1 MTKIAEGQH
10 RRPHPHPP
18 ILRNRIGHIACGG
31 LICSAL
37 LMLSGCGGGGGG
49 GSQYSGLALPGINR
63 LPVDEIRA
71 SNAELA
77 RMVGIAEPGT
87 IDGEDRHAIQ
97 VSKVACNSFIKP
109 CENVANP
116 LAGSIPFTLYTPT
129 FDPEESGP
137 SPVRD
142 NLLGQ
147 IPASTKLVSVSFYPG
162 FAEYFGRELPFAIVR
177 GAGNTGEERF
187 RSIYREPTSKFS
199 EPYRTQVINRFYANV
214 HEAIATDKLLFVAG
228 HGQHSGRTAR
238 HPNSTGCVGI
248 EAACVYAPFVFQ
260 LPPGSQEAD
269 LTVADTPLPGSQEG
283 GREADLTIA
292 GTSGSAPNVAMA
304 LASVLAFYP
313 DTSGPD
319 LIRLA
324 KSCAVPQRGMPG
336 LGLADFT
343 CMTNLDANGEWRLV
357 SGSEFAS
364 LISPANL
371 RTLAFPGRAEIAGE
385 FATGRE
391 GTRIVR
397 LALQR
402 PAQFAAADF
411 SAGLPLMHAEGKTG
425 LFPIASLDQE
435 SESIGTGY
443 AAGNG
448 FFAAAAVGNSN
459 GFFGLSPSLGYGSSS
474 KIDVSVGHRNLFL
487 RATRQRNEGDGRV
500 LDAAEGSAVG
510 VSAGGER
517 EIAPG
522 LRVSASVHAD
532 RFVGGNA
539 ATAFGPVEI
548 GRSPWNRRAEL
559 SFRRLVGKNTE
570 YSVGGTISRQGDR
583 STSQELNAGLTIR
596 F

>member
-1 MTKIAEGQH
+1 MTKIAEEQH
-10 RRPHPHPP
+10 RRLHPRPP
-18 ILRNRIGHIACGG
+18 TLGNQIGRIACGG
-31 LICSAL
+31 LVCSAL
-37 LMLSGCGGGGGG
+37 LMLSGCGGSGGG
-49 GSQYSGLALPGINR
+49 QYSGLALPGINR

-87 IDGEDRHAIQ
+87 IDAEDRHAIQ

-129 FDPEESGP
+129 FDPDESD
-137 SPVRD
+137 SPNVRD
-142 NLLGQ
+142 NLLEQ
-147 IPASTKLVSVSFYPG
+147 IPASTKLVSVSFFPG
-162 FAEYFGRELPFAIVR
+162 FTEYYGGELPFAVVR

-187 RSIYREPTSKFS
+187 RSIYRDLTSKIS
-199 EPYRTQVINRFYANV
+199 EPYRTQVIEGFDANV
-214 HEAIATDKLLFVAG
+214 HEAMATDKLLFVAG
-228 HGQHSGRTAR
+228 HGQRRSGR

-248 EAACVYAPFVFQ
+248 EAACVYAPFVFE

-269 LTVADTPLPGSQEG
+269 LTVADTPLPGSQEA
-283 GREADLTIA
+283 EADLTVA

-324 KSCAVPQRGMPG
+324 KSCANPRPGMPG

-343 CMTNLDANGEWRLV
+343 CMTNLDASGEWRLV

-425 LFPIASLDQE
+425 LFPIASFDQE
-435 SESIGTGY
+435 SESVGTGY

-510 VSAGGER
+510 VSVGGER

-522 LRVSASVHAD
+522 LRVAASVHAD

-570 YSVGGTISRQGDR
+570 YSVGGTVSRQGDR

>member
-1 MTKIAEGQH
+1 MTKIAEEQH
-10 RRPHPHPP
+10 RCLHPHPP
-18 ILRNRIGHIACGG
+18 ILCNRIGRIAYGG
-31 LICSAL
+31 LICAAL
-37 LMLSGCGGGGGG
+37 LMLSGCGGSGG
-49 GSQYSGLALPGINR
+49 QYSGLALPGINR

-116 LAGSIPFTLYTPT
+116 LDGSAPFKLYTPT
-129 FDPEESGP
+129 FDPEESD
-137 SPVRD
+137 SPFVRD

-162 FAEYFGRELPFAIVR
+162 FTEYYGGELPFAIVR

-187 RSIYREPTSKFS
+187 RSIYRDPTSKIS
-199 EPYRTQVINRFYANV
+199 EPYRTQVVSEFYSNV
-214 HEAIATDKLLFVAG
+214 YEAIATDKLLFVAG
-228 HGQHSGRTAR
+228 HGPQRTAR

-260 LPPGSQEAD
+260 LPPGSQEEN
-269 LTVADTPLPGSQEG
+269 LT
-283 GREADLTIA
+283 DLTIA

-324 KSCAVPQRGMPG
+324 KSCAVPRPGMPG

-343 CMTNLDANGEWRLV
+343 CMTNLDASGEWRLV

-435 SESIGTGY
+435 SESVGTGY

-448 FFAAAAVGNSN
+448 FFAAAAIGNSN

-474 KIDVSVGHRNLFL
+474 KVDVSVGHRNLFL

-539 ATAFGPVEI
+539 ATVFGPVEI

>member
-1 MTKIAEGQH
+1 MTWTTEEQH
-10 RRPHPHPP
+10 RCLHRRVP
-18 ILRNRIGHIACGG
+18 ILPNRIGSIARGG
-31 LICSAL
+31 LICAAL
-37 LMLSGCGGGGGG
+37 LMLSGCGGGGG
-49 GSQYSGLALPGINR
+49 SQYSSLALPGINR

-77 RMVGIAEPGT
+77 GMVGIAEPGK
-87 IDGEDRHAIQ
+87 IYDEDRHAIK

-116 LAGSIPFTLYTPT
+116 VEGSVPFTLYTPT
-129 FDPEESGP
+129 FDPEGRISIA
-137 SPVRD
+137 VRD
-142 NLLGQ
+142 NLLEQ
-147 IPASTKLVSVSFYPG
+147 IPASTKLVSVSFLPG
-162 FAEYFGRELPFAIVR
+162 FAEFHGGDLPFAVVR
-177 GAGNTGEERF
+177 GAGNTGEENF
-187 RSIYREPTSKFS
+187 YSIYREVTSAIS
-199 EPYRTQVINRFYANV
+199 EPYRTLAVVGYAVNIA
-214 HEAIATDKLLFVAG
+214 EAIEDDKLLFVAG
-228 HGQHSGRTAR
+228 YRQQRSGQAIR

-248 EAACVYAPFVFQ
+248 EEACVYAPFVFQ
-260 LPPGSQEAD
+260 LPPGSQEANR
-269 LTVADTPLPGSQEG
+269 TV
-283 GREADLTIA
+283 A

-304 LASVLAFYP
+304 LASVLAIYP

-324 KSCAVPQRGMPG
+324 KSCAEPRPGMPG
-336 LGLADFT
+336 LGLADFN
-343 CMTNLDANGEWRLV
+343 CMTNLDASGEWRLV
-357 SGSEFAS
+357 SESEFAS
-364 LISPANL
+364 LISPAQL
-371 RTLAFPGRAEIAGE
+371 QALAFPGRAEIGGE
-385 FATGRE
+385 FATDRE

-402 PAQFAAADF
+402 PAQFAAANF

-435 SESIGTGY
+435 SESVGTGY

-448 FFAAAAVGNSN
+448 FFAAAAIGYSN
-459 GFFGLSPSLGYGSSS
+459 GFFGLNPSLGYGSSS

-487 RATRQRNEGDGRV
+487 RATRQRNEGNGRV
-500 LDAAEGSAVG
+500 LAAAEGSAVG

-539 ATAFGPVEI
+539 ATAFGPVKI

-559 SFRRLVGKNTE
+559 SLRRMVGKNAE
-570 YSVGGTISRQGDR
+570 YSVGGTFSRLGNR
-583 STSQELNAGLTIR
+583 STSPELNAGLTIT

>member
-1 MTKIAEGQH
+1 MTKIAEEQH
-10 RRPHPHPP
+10 RCLHPHPP
-18 ILRNRIGHIACGG
+18 ILRNRIGRIACGG
-31 LICSAL
+31 LICAAL
-37 LMLSGCGGGGGG
+37 LMLSGCGGSGG
-49 GSQYSGLALPGINR
+49 QYSGLALPGINR
-63 LPVDEIRA
+63 LSVDEIRA

-116 LAGSIPFTLYTPT
+116 LDGSAPFTLYTPR
-129 FDPEESGP
+129 FDPNEIN
-137 SPVRD
+137 SPYVRRD
-142 NLLGQ
+142 LLEQ

-162 FAEYFGRELPFAIVR
+162 FTEYYGGRLPFAIVR
-177 GAGNTGEERF
+177 GAGNTGEEHF
-187 RSIYREPTSKFS
+187 NSIYREITSKYS
-199 EPYRTQVINRFYANV
+199 EPDRRQIVLENRAGIN
-214 HEAIATDKLLFVAG
+214 EAIATDKLLFVAG
-228 HGQHSGRTAR
+228 HGPQRTAR

-260 LPPGSQEAD
+260 LPPGSQEEN
-269 LTVADTPLPGSQEG
+269 LT
-283 GREADLTIA
+283 DLTIA

-324 KSCAVPQRGMPG
+324 KSCAMPQPGMPG

-343 CMTNLDANGEWRLV
+343 CMTNLDASGEWRLV

-435 SESIGTGY
+435 SESVGTGY

-448 FFAAAAVGNSN
+448 FFAAAAIGNSN

-474 KIDVSVGHRNLFL
+474 KVDVSVGHRNLFL

-539 ATAFGPVEI
+539 ATVFGPVEI

>member
-1 MTKIAEGQH
+1 MTKIAEEQH
-10 RRPHPHPP
+10 RCLHPHPP
-18 ILRNRIGHIACGG
+18 ILCNRIGRIAYGG
-31 LICSAL
+31 LICATL
-37 LMLSGCGGGGGG
+37 LMLSGCGGSGG
-49 GSQYSGLALPGINR
+49 QYSGLALPGINR

-116 LAGSIPFTLYTPT
+116 LDGSAPFKLYTPT
-129 FDPEESGP
+129 FDPEESD
-137 SPVRD
+137 SPFVRD

-162 FAEYFGRELPFAIVR
+162 FTEYYGGELPFAIVR

-187 RSIYREPTSKFS
+187 RSIYRDPTSKIS
-199 EPYRTQVINRFYANV
+199 EPYRTQVVSEFYSNV
-214 HEAIATDKLLFVAG
+214 YEAIATDKLLFVAG
-228 HGQHSGRTAR
+228 HGPQRTAR

-260 LPPGSQEAD
+260 LPPGSQEEN
-269 LTVADTPLPGSQEG
+269 LT
-283 GREADLTIA
+283 DLTIA

-324 KSCAVPQRGMPG
+324 KSCAVPRPGMPG

-343 CMTNLDANGEWRLV
+343 CMTNLDASGEWRLV

-371 RTLAFPGRAEIAGE
+371 RTLVFPGRAEIAGE

-435 SESIGTGY
+435 SESVGTGY

-448 FFAAAAVGNSN
+448 FFAAAAIGNSN

-474 KIDVSVGHRNLFL
+474 KVDVSVGHRNLFL

-539 ATAFGPVEI
+539 ATVFGPVEI

-570 YSVGGTISRQGDR
+570 YSVGGTIRRQGDR